1 MTPLPK
7 GITILMA
14 DDDHDDCDMAREAIA
29 ESRIANP
36 FVCVYDGQELL
47 DYLHR
52 REPYGDVAM
61 PGLVLLDLNMP
72 RVDGRQAL
80 EEIKA
85 DRRLRHLPV
94 VILTTSSQEED
105 IYRSYDLGASS
116 FITKPVT
123 FEGLV
128 AVMGSLREYWFEIV
142 RLPETSEHQAKA

>member
-1 MTPLPK
+1 MTPVPK
-7 GITILMA
+7 RITILMA
-14 DDDHDDCDMAREAIA
+14 DDDHDDCQMAREAIT

-36 FVCVYDGQELL
+36 FVCVSDGQELL

-52 REPYGDVAM
+52 REPYGEAVL

-72 RVDGRQAL
+72 RVEGRQAL
-80 EEIKA
+80 REIKA
-85 DRRLRHLPV
+85 DPQLRHIPV

-105 IYRSYDLGASS
+105 IYRTYQLGASS

-128 AVMGSLREYWFEIV
+128 AVMVGLRDYWFEIV
-142 RLPETSEHQAKA
+142 RLPDAMEHRAEA